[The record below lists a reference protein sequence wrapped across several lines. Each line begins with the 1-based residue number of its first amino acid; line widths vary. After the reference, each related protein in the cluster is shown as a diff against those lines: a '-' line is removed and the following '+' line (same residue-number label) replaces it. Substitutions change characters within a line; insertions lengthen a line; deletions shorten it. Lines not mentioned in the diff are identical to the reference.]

1 MERAARKK
9 ARQDPKKRV
18 GQQTRRDPQ
27 VDTPESA
34 LLGEEE
40 ETTEWYALEGAGG
53 NSVLSPIVI
62 FLLEEREGSRER
74 CDERA

>member
-1 MERAARKK
+1 VTAGGGGRVTGGACSAKEGS
-9 ARQDPKKRV
+9 QDPKKRV

-40 ETTEWYALEGAGG
+40 ETTSGMRLRALVETVCCLQ
-53 NSVLSPIVI
+53 S
-62 FLLEEREGSRER
+62 
-74 CDERA
+74 